1 MEDLLRDYIRT
12 ELVLNHQLNEG
23 AVTDAIANQALQ
35 WLVGAAAEYGLG
47 GITLPAAGAG
57 VVVGPA
63 VETVSDTIF
72 AVEGVAAAVMA
83 VGKIGDELGDFS
95 ETFKKAL
102 AAYSGSDWDGYYDS
116 LKAMTQQ
123 GVGLMGKQAEKG
135 IEEIAEM
142 VTDALK
148 KMVQKLVGALN
159 KGIKVVIPDATI
171 GAATAATIESIVM
184 AAAENAYSLLTAA
197 IEEVEILSDF
207 VEKPGEAVKFFE
219 SILQQLVDMINRLV
233 IKIRNASITD
243 KAKALVVFGPVGGTL
258 VLKLGD
264 DGFEEIAQTIER
276 QTPVVL
282 DVIEKTLTVL
292 VPAAITAVAFLQ
304 ILLSGDYKP
313 ESEEGEIEESLRR
326 LIRGELQSIIAS

>member
-12 ELVLNHQLNEG
+12 ELVLNSQLNEG
-23 AVTDAIANQALQ
+23 AVSDAVANQALQ

-47 GITLPAAGAG
+47 GITLPAGGAG
-57 VVVGPA
+57 VAIGPA
-63 VETVSDTIF
+63 AETVSDTVF
-72 AVEGVAAAVMA
+72 AVEGVAAAVNA
-83 VGKIGDELGDFS
+83 VGKIGDELGEFS
-95 ETFKKAL
+95 GTFKEAL
-102 AAYSGSDWDGYYDS
+102 TAYSGADWDGYYDS

-123 GVGLMGKQAEKG
+123 GVGLIGEKAEKG
-135 IEEIAEM
+135 IEEVAEA
-142 VTDALK
+142 VAYALK

-184 AAAENAYSLLTAA
+184 AAAENAYSLLTSA
-197 IEEVEILSDF
+197 IEKVEILSDF
-207 VEKPGEAVKFFE
+207 VANPDSAVKFFE

-233 IKIRNASITD
+233 TKIRNASITD
-243 KAKALVVFGPVGGTL
+243 KAKALAVFGPVGGTL

-264 DGFEEIAQTIER
+264 DGFEKIAQLIEK

-313 ESEEGEIEESLRR
+313 EEEEIEESLRR
-326 LIRGELQSIIAS
+326 LIRGELQSIIVS